1 MVRIKGLDTMAR
13 ALCLLSIALC
23 LSLGGCNRASVMKR
37 MTPREDESF
46 ARKYVDLLRQQ
57 SFEQVEKDLDPSI
70 ANSDIGEKLAA
81 MTAMFPAGEPKS
93 VKVVALTFRRGAESQ
108 TDTLGLEYEFP
119 DKWLL
124 VDISIQRAGGVST
137 IVGFHVTPIAD
148 SLENVNRFSLAGKSA
163 LQYAVLLIAA
173 AVPIFCLY
181 VLFLCLQIKT
191 ERRKWLWAVFILLGV
206 GKLAV
211 NWTTGEW
218 TFTPLAV
225 NLLGASVTV
234 IPAYGPWMVAVAFPL
249 GAILFF
255 RRQRRSVALAEVQA
269 SSTEEQTPSN

>member
-1 MVRIKGLDTMAR
+1 MAR
-13 ALCLLSIALC
+13 ALCLLSIGFC
-23 LSLGGCNRASVMKR
+23 LSLGGCDRASLMKR
-37 MTPREDESF
+37 MTPGEDESF

-57 SFEQVEKDLDPSI
+57 SFEQVEKDLDPSL
-70 ANSDIGEKLAA
+70 AGPDIREKLAA

-93 VKVVALTFRRGAESQ
+93 VKVVAVAFRRGAESR

-119 DKWLL
+119 EKWLL
-124 VDISIQRAGGVST
+124 VDISIQRAGGAST
-137 IVGFHVTPIAD
+137 IIGFHVTPIAD

-163 LQYAVLLIAA
+163 LQYAVLLIAV

-181 VLFLCLQIKT
+181 VLFLCLRTKT
-191 ERRKWLWAVFILLGV
+191 ERRKWLWVVFILLGV

-225 NLLGASVTV
+225 SLLGTSVTAN
-234 IPAYGPWMVAVAFPL
+234 PAYGPWVVAIAFPL
-249 GAILFF
+249 GAFLFL
-255 RRQRRSVALAEVQA
+255 RRQRSRVALAEVQA